1 VPIGSV
7 RLAAL
12 EALLALTDGITGWAT
27 ERVVSSVARS
37 VVSLVRAVSTDR
49 AGAESLAR
57 AVVSARAARLVSGV
71 LVLVDSAFVSSALAT
86 VSGAEELP
94 LSDRSG
100 TGAAVATLV
109 GSPFFAEL
117 SAAIEVSRA
126 PPGA

>member
-1 VPIGSV
+1 M

-27 ERVVSSVARS
+27 EPAVSGVARS
-37 VVSLVRAVSTDR
+37 VVSLVRAVSTDG
-49 AGAESLAR
+49 AGDESLAR

-86 VSGAEELP
+86 VSGVEALP

-100 TGAAVATLV
+100 AGAAVATV
-109 GSPFFAEL
+109 VESPFFAEL
-117 SAAIEVSRA
+117 SAAIEV
-126 PPGA
+126 P

>member
-1 VPIGSV
+1 V

-27 ERVVSSVARS
+27 VPVVSGVARP

-49 AGAESLAR
+49 AGDESLAT
-57 AVVSARAARLVSGV
+57 AVVSARAARLESG
-71 LVLVDSAFVSSALAT
+71 LLMLVDSAFVSSALAT
-86 VSGAEELP
+86 VSGAEVLP

-100 TGAAVATLV
+100 AGAAVATV
-109 GSPFFAEL
+109 VEAPFFSEL
-117 SAAIEVSRA
+117 SAAIEVSRT